1 MCRQKKMTAH
11 FFASIAQS
19 VEHFIRNEK
28 VMGSSPIRG
37 SKKRKFNKLDFLF
50 YLDNEKHKKMVKN
63 YKNSLVPPIYK

>member
-1 MCRQKKMTAH
+1 MTAH

-50 YLDNEKHKKMVKN
+50 YLDNEKHKKWLRIIKTHLFHLFIN
-63 YKNSLVPPIYK
+63 DF

>member
-1 MCRQKKMTAH
+1 MTAH

-50 YLDNEKHKKMVKN
+50 YLETRSKKMVKN
-63 YKNSLVPPIYK
+63 YKNLLVPPIYK

>member
-37 SKKRKFNKLDFLF
+37 SRKRKFNKLDFLF
-50 YLDNEKHKKMVKN
+50 LFRQREAQKMVKN